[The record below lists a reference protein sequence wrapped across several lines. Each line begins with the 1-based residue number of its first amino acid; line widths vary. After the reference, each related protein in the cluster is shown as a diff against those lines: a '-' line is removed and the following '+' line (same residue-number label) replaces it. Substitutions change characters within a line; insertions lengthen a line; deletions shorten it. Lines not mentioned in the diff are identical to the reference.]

1 MEAQE
6 FGKTTFISI
15 LSKLIPKK
23 KILIIDFDLIN
34 NNLHSV
40 FGVKQI
46 SKEMKEKIKDHE
58 FLNEFRLKESN
69 IKKLKVRIDRNIE
82 LISKTKIIFDKKY
95 IVKEER
101 IRIMLE
107 ELTKNYDLILI
118 DTSSDT
124 KYRELVKILT
134 ALSNKVICL
143 IEGNI
148 ISIRKT
154 MNLLK
159 EFEEQRSKIKLVYNK
174 KSKYTLST
182 SILKIIF
189 LKFKLIGTLEYE
201 IEYNKIINK
210 SVKILYINKN
220 IRNEFKEIIRNI

>member
-1 MEAQE
+1 MEAQA

>member
-1 MEAQE
+1 M

-69 IKKLKVRIDRNIE
+69 IKKLKVRIDRNID

-159 EFEEQRSKIKLVYNK
+159 EVEEQRSKIKLVYNK

>member
-1 MEAQE
+1 MEAQA

-15 LSKLIPKK
+15 LSKLIPKN

-34 NNLHSV
+34 NNIHSV

-69 IKKLKVRIDRNIE
+69 IKKLKVRIDRNID

-159 EFEEQRSKIKLVYNK
+159 EFEEQRSKIKL
-174 KSKYTLST
+174 L
-182 SILKIIF
+182 
-189 LKFKLIGTLEYE
+189 
-201 IEYNKIINK
+201 
-210 SVKILYINKN
+210 
-220 IRNEFKEIIRNI
+220 

>member
-1 MEAQE
+1 LEAQA

-69 IKKLKVRIDRNIE
+69 IKKLKVRIDRNID

>member
-1 MEAQE
+1 MEAQA

-201 IEYNKIINK
+201 IEYNISENR
-210 SVKILYINKN
+210 
-220 IRNEFKEIIRNI
+220 RNSNRSKE

>member
-1 MEAQE
+1 MEAQA

-15 LSKLIPKK
+15 LSKLIPKN

-34 NNLHSV
+34 NNIHSV

-69 IKKLKVRIDRNIE
+69 IKKLKVRIDRNID